1 MAYTNRRKI
10 PLTIPVCS
18 ANFMKQLGTALMCLY
33 FFGQSVI
40 QHGLLNAPNRT
51 SQELNNLIE
60 SSHDAFLLAGTAS
73 VCMLVGAAAVPIFAF
88 LLAEGIQNTSNAGR
102 YILNV
107 LVTALLTEIPYD
119 LAVSGKPFNWSDQS
133 FLWTI
138 LIALIMLWLM
148 QKFRGKGAAAAVV
161 NIMLI
166 AGGCIWALF
175 LRCKFGAAFVVMT
188 ALLFLLWNRRGIG
201 ALLAGIVSLVYIT
214 APLGFIPIMLYS
226 GERKNTDKKMSKY
239 GYYILCPVIALVF
252 AVTSALTT
260 ARF

>member
-51 SQELNNLIE
+51 SQELNGLIE
-60 SSHDAFLLAGTAS
+60 SSHD
-73 VCMLVGAAAVPIFAF
+73 AF

-107 LVTALLTEIPYD
+107 FVTALLTEIPYD